1 MKGISIIV
9 PCYNCGKFIDECIES
24 ILNFNIKN
32 KYEIIVV
39 DDCSKDE
46 TQNILK
52 KYENK
57 KNVQIYRNEENKG
70 VQYSRN
76 YGLKKAKF
84 DYVMT
89 IDGDDKLNTKLS
101 ERKKG
106 YIDEAIDVLENNENI
121 AFVQGIWQMFGD
133 FSGYTITTYP
143 VTEELIVHKHH
154 VQTSIIHRRSDNVF
168 YDEEI
173 KKFQDWSFGV
183 TLINKRYLEG
193 KKNDIYFIE
202 QPYYLYRIHNSK
214 NRISTNNTIS
224 EYEML
229 KITVRKNQDIFKKYF
244 KYYDLETI
252 YKKVYKSIPNK
263 FVSMLYVANYSMK
276 IAIKMKNERGYDI
289 KATIDPPMFSC

>member
-101 ERKKG
+101 KRKK
-106 YIDEAIDVLENNENI
+106 V
-121 AFVQGIWQMFGD
+121 
-133 FSGYTITTYP
+133 
-143 VTEELIVHKHH
+143 
-154 VQTSIIHRRSDNVF
+154 
-168 YDEEI
+168 
-173 KKFQDWSFGV
+173 
-183 TLINKRYLEG
+183 
-193 KKNDIYFIE
+193 
-202 QPYYLYRIHNSK
+202 
-214 NRISTNNTIS
+214 
-224 EYEML
+224 
-229 KITVRKNQDIFKKYF
+229 
-244 KYYDLETI
+244 
-252 YKKVYKSIPNK
+252 
-263 FVSMLYVANYSMK
+263 
-276 IAIKMKNERGYDI
+276 
-289 KATIDPPMFSC
+289 